1 MLITHRILVQVV
13 FADASRN
20 VGRLAVRLTRR
31 FHSGMI
37 RVPGAIPLRYPAG
50 LRKRGRAIA
59 ARDLHPHM
67 IQPARKDVDKAPRR
81 RKWSGTGRSE
91 RFSIR
96 ECFGST
102 TLCRIEREVAME
114 STGRDGPGAAQQ
126 QRMVQQ
132 PLAPDFFD
140 SSLEWRRV
148 FAEIWGTFLLVLVAA
163 GGGVV
168 AAMSG
173 GRVTLGMAVV
183 APGIMVMAI
192 IYFMGVVSGAHL
204 NPAVTLAFAVRRNFP
219 WRRVPGY
226 IVGQMIGGI
235 GAAVF
240 LRAMFGTVG
249 ALGATLPGSGVTS
262 GKALAM
268 EVVLTAGLVNT
279 ILGTASGARN
289 IGTNGA
295 IAVGGYIALAGL
307 WAAPVTGASMNPVR
321 SLAPDLVRGDFHTTW
336 IYLVGPPV
344 GAMIGVVFEWILKG
358 KPTAAGRIAA
368 QGTLGIDNPGE
379 LDR

>member
-1 MLITHRILVQVV
+1 MQ
-13 FADASRN
+13 
-20 VGRLAVRLTRR
+20 
-31 FHSGMI
+31 
-37 RVPGAIPLRYPAG
+37 
-50 LRKRGRAIA
+50 
-59 ARDLHPHM
+59 
-67 IQPARKDVDKAPRR
+67 
-81 RKWSGTGRSE
+81 
-91 RFSIR
+91 
-96 ECFGST
+96 
-102 TLCRIEREVAME
+102 
-114 STGRDGPGAAQQ
+114 STGRERLDAAQR
-126 QRMVQQ
+126 QRMVQG

-219 WRRVPGY
+219 WKRVPGY
-226 IVGQMIGGI
+226 MLGQVIGGI

-240 LRAMFGTVG
+240 LRAMFGNVG
-249 ALGATLPGSGVTS
+249 ALGATLPGSGVAN

-289 IGTNGA
+289 TGTNGA

-336 IYLVGPPV
+336 IYVVGPLL
-344 GAMIGVVFEWILKG
+344 GALIGVAFERILKG
-358 KPTAAGRIAA
+358 KPTAAGGIAA
-368 QGTLGIDNPGE
+368 QGTLRVG
-379 LDR
+379 DRPESDT